1 MKNALIITLLSVFP
15 TALFAD
21 LPDIAVAR
29 ADRQTVRLPAG
40 TSKGLKTG
48 MWLEVFRQEEPIIH
62 PVTGEA
68 LGAPRVKIA
77 EVQVTKAF
85 RTTAV
90 GKITMSYA
98 PIAAGD
104 IVREAGAV
112 PMEPS
117 ATPASRP
124 SAERQTMSRGSD
136 DTQKSAERLTW
147 EINEI
152 RANIASLS
160 RALGRIA
167 GIERT
172 VARMEGSLGSMQSSV
187 SALKHEMESL
197 KEKSTAPQVV
207 SVSHDNLAEF
217 KVKHANINVA
227 VRSGAEPLLIPVEAF
242 AQIIL
247 PYVKEGQAA
256 AVDSLVRAKMGEAK
270 GAAPPAAAGH
280 GAETAHAPAEG
291 SHAAPSSG
299 EDPMAELQRLMDESK
314 TRPAWRVYLE
324 TYWPFGAGIGIFLGL
339 VIVVVKLVRRR
350 KHTTDDEDGILDL
363 DEEMPAPEAMQAE
376 EEEEEQK

>member
-1 MKNALIITLLSVFP
+1 MKNALIIMLLAVWP

-21 LPDIAVAR
+21 LPDISVAK
-29 ADRQTVRLPAG
+29 ADKQTVRLPAG

-48 MWLEVFRQEEPIIH
+48 MRLDVFRQEEPIVH
-62 PVTGEA
+62 PITGEV
-68 LGAPRVKIA
+68 LGAPKVKIA

-85 RTTAV
+85 RTTALAR
-90 GKITMSYA
+90 ITMSYA

-112 PMEPS
+112 PMEPEV
-117 ATPASRP
+117 TPVPKAP
-124 SAERQTMSRGSD
+124 AERMAAPSGSD
-136 DTQKSAERLTW
+136 DTQRTAERLTW

-160 RALGRIA
+160 KALGRIS

-172 VARMEGSLGSMQSSV
+172 VERMQGNMGAMQSSV
-187 SALKHEMESL
+187 SALKQEVEAL
-197 KEKSTAPQVV
+197 KEKAIAPQVV
-207 SVSHDNLAEF
+207 SINNDNMAEF
-217 KVKHANINVA
+217 KVKHASLNVA

-242 AQIIL
+242 AQILL
-247 PYVKEGQAA
+247 PYVKEGQEAV
-256 AVDSLVRAKMGEAK
+256 VDSLVRTRLGEAK
-270 GAAPPAAAGH
+270 GAAAPAAGH
-280 GAETAHAPAEG
+280 GAEHPAEVAHGEG
-291 SHAAPSSG
+291 SHAAPPSG

-314 TRPAWRVYLE
+314 AKPSWRVYLE

-339 VIVVVKLVRRR
+339 VIVVVKLVRR
-350 KHTTDDEDGILDL
+350 KKTPSDDEEGILDL
-363 DEEMPAPEAMQAE
+363 EEETPMPMPAE